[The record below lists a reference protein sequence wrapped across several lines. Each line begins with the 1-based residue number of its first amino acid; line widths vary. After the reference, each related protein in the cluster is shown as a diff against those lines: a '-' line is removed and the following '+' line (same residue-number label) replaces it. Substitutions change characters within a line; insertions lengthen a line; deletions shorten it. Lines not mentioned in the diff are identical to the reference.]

1 MNWDEIEGNWKQ
13 LKGKAQEKWGE
24 ITNDEMDVIAGKKDQ
39 LVGQIQSK
47 YGITKEEA
55 EKQVKDFSDDCRC

>member
-1 MNWDEIEGNWKQ
+1 MNWD
-13 LKGKAQEKWGE
+13 E

-39 LVGQIQSK
+39 LVGQIQTK

-55 EKQVKDFSDDCRC
+55 EKQVKEFSDDCRC

>member
-13 LKGKAQEKWGE
+13 LKGKALEKWGE

-39 LVGQIQSK
+39 LVGQIQAK
-47 YGITKEEA
+47 YGVTKEEA
-55 EKQVKDFSDDCRC
+55 EKQVKEFSDNCR